1 MSVIIICNSLNNIQ
15 LHLLHVSNNNIHIAI
30 QVCSRHLAVR
40 TLSIRT
46 VSLNNAKTGNHK
58 AHLAR
63 SDSVEN
69 QIIFKQDRGKSM

>member
-46 VSLNNAKTGNHK
+46 VSLNKAKT